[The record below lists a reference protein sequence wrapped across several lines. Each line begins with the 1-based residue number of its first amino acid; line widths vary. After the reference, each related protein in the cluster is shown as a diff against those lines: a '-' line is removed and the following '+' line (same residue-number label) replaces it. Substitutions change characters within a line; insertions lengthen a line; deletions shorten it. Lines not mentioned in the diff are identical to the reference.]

1 MCPWASVIHHRR
13 GHRWNTAPMTDTPTP
28 AYMTLG
34 EATKAVD
41 ASRSTLQ
48 RRLKAGDIEGAYR
61 DGEGVWR
68 IPFSGLIAAGLAPR
82 TTPPD
87 TVTTEVD
94 SVPSLEADSTEHT
107 TEVERLRAELEHVK
121 ALANERAATV
131 ELLREVIEHL
141 STAIK
146 AGPPALEPPASTT
159 GQRRR
164 WWGGRSTAK

>member
-1 MCPWASVIHHRR
+1 
-13 GHRWNTAPMTDTPTP
+13 MTDTPAP

-61 DGEGVWR
+61 DADGVWR

-87 TVTTEVD
+87 EPNTTNTTD
-94 SVPSLEADSTEHT
+94 IHPSEPT

-164 WWGGRSTAK
+164 WWGRRNTEK

>member
-1 MCPWASVIHHRR
+1 MARGPVVHHRR
-13 GHRWNTAPMTDTPTP
+13 GHRCDTAPMTDTPAP

-48 RRLKAGDIEGAYR
+48 RRLKAGEIEGAYR
-61 DGEGVWR
+61 DGDGVWR

-87 TVTTEVD
+87 EPNTANTTD
-94 SVPSLEADSTEHT
+94 IHPSEPT
-107 TEVERLRAELEHVK
+107 TEVELLRAELEHVK
-121 ALANERAATV
+121 ALASERAATV
-131 ELLREVIEHL
+131 ELLRDVIEHL
-141 STAIK
+141 SAAIK
-146 AGPPALEPPASTT
+146 AGPPELPVATSTT

-164 WWGGRSTAK
+164 WWKGSSAEK